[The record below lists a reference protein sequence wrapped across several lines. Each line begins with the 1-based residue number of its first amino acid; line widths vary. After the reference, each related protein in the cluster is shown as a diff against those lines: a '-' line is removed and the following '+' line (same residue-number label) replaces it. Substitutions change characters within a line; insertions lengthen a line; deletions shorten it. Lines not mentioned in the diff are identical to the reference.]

1 MDPTLWLCH
10 LVLDRPSRSRWV
22 RVHLET
28 GEVPSELVARVRPY
42 RDAVRRRIEE
52 WARRAAPHRIRW
64 ITPLDREYPREAL
77 KRLHDPP
84 GVLFVR
90 GRCELLGR
98 SPMVGVVG
106 ARRGTARG
114 RRVSRRMGADLA
126 RSEVVVVSGLA
137 LGVDAAAHEGCVGAG
152 GEGIAVLAGGLD
164 RITPPSNAALGRRL
178 LQRGLLISENP
189 PGSRPRKHD
198 FVARNR
204 IIAGLV
210 EALVVVEAAAR
221 SGALSTLDFAA
232 QVDAHAMV
240 VPGPVDCPHAQG
252 TLAALHDG
260 STPVRHA
267 RDVLDTLGLIGD
279 ACAPGPLGLGDA
291 PESAAEIARRTGLSV
306 AAVAAALGEAEML
319 GQVQRV
325 GADRWV
331 AGASGLPPAAGRT

>member
-1 MDPTLWLCH
+1 
-10 LVLDRPSRSRWV
+10 
-22 RVHLET
+22 
-28 GEVPSELVARVRPY
+28 
-42 RDAVRRRIEE
+42 
-52 WARRAAPHRIRW
+52 
-64 ITPLDREYPREAL
+64 
-77 KRLHDPP
+77 
-84 GVLFVR
+84 
-90 GRCELLGR
+90 
-98 SPMVGVVG
+98 
-106 ARRGTARG
+106 
-114 RRVSRRMGADLA
+114 
-126 RSEVVVVSGLA
+126 VVVSGLA

-232 QVDAHAMV
+232 QVGAHAMV